1 MLKNNLILIA
11 LTLILAFL
19 PIIVFKN
26 AEFAGADGMAEEAV
40 MTINPEYVP
49 WFEPLIE
56 LPSGEVESLLFSLQ
70 AALGAG
76 IVGFILGRMTAGK
89 KEVDSRARQG

>member
-1 MLKNNLILIA
+1 MLKKNLVLIA
-11 LTLILAFL
+11 LTLILAFVPL
-19 PIIVFKN
+19 IALKN

-40 MTINPEYVP
+40 MAIDPEYVP

-70 AALGAG
+70 SAIGAG
-76 IVGFILGRMTAGK
+76 VVGFVLGRMTAGK
-89 KEVDSRARQG
+89 KEVDSLAQQG

>member
-1 MLKNNLILIA
+1 MLKKNLILIA
-11 LTLILAFL
+11 LTLLLTAV
-19 PIIVFKN
+19 PVIVLKN

-40 MTINPEYVP
+40 MAIDPEYVP

-70 AALGAG
+70 AAIGAG
-76 IVGFILGRMTAGK
+76 VVGFILGRMTAGR
-89 KEVDSRARQG
+89 KEVDSRAQQG